1 MGQARGG
8 LGVVGA
14 QSGYVVAAAVV
25 GPPGFHI
32 LILTRKQQW
41 TGAPTTPDA
50 LAVQG
55 LDGVSRP
62 RLRVVVLMVSVATR
76 RPSASLV

>member
-8 LGVVGA
+8 LGVVGT
-14 QSGYVVAAAVV
+14 QGGYVVAAAVV

-32 LILTRKQQW
+32 LILTRKQW
-41 TGAPTTPDA
+41 TGAPTRPDA
-50 LAVQG
+50 FAVHG
-55 LDGVSRP
+55 LGCVSLLRH
-62 RLRVVVLMVSVATR
+62 RVVVLMVSVATR